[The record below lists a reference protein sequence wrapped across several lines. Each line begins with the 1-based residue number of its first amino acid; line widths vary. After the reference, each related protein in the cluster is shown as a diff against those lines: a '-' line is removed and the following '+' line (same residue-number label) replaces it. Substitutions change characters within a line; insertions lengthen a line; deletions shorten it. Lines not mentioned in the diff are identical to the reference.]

1 MKLLRILTLWC
12 LLLVAS
18 FGGAKLQAQPAQNQG
33 TTIIAEPEVEMADAL
48 RRDGK
53 IYVVVV
59 VLLTLMGGVVGYL
72 ISLDRKVSKLEKQLK
87 DEMVNR

>member
-1 MKLLRILTLWC
+1 MLKILTLWC
-12 LLLVAS
+12 LLLAAS
-18 FGGAKLQAQPAQNQG
+18 FGGAKVQAQPAQNQG
-33 TTIIAEPEVEMADAL
+33 TTIIAEPEVEMADML